1 MATAIE
7 IIRRSEIS
15 WVIIPDGVAAN
26 ETQEAWWR
34 GTRIGDL
41 ITFKSTNGAVEFK
54 DINYQYISYTD
65 EVTPANDMASFASGY
80 ECYNYLKEQGFFEVG
95 SGSGS
100 VATTFKSLTDTF
112 SSFLGRGLQ
121 VLRVNEAM
129 TAIESF
135 VLNAA
140 SKLSELTDGPGA
152 YSNGKYL
159 KSTSDGWVW
168 SDGFNVNQNNIGLK
182 KSLGYFGNEPS
193 TIDAVTKLNAVTTVI
208 SEIQTPVIVFISSLP
223 VVDGDTG
230 VSKLFSWLFLP
241 GKGTYGIGGTAVTA
255 SMLFQLPVLN
265 LTPEDIENDPNAVI
279 INIDPVVD
287 GDYITKANESFW
299 DFSDSDY
306 ENGTK
311 SYYFSYTFEGDLYY
325 ALFVGEPGTYGDG
338 GDSLFTEDDFVDTTN
353 SGVQPEIPEGI
364 EMWVEGEY
372 SENQSVYKIINSQLY
387 LFRSTADG
395 NTTEPFLN
403 SQKEAW
409 SVSPYGGTFVG
420 EWSAGAY
427 TAGNIVSR
435 NGFAYSCLT
444 NNSTDPELLLPPNW
458 VKLGAYQGVFN
469 SSLVYNNGDVV
480 IDGSNAAFLSNYNNN
495 EYLLNNGIVS
505 KWDVVNG
512 QPNVIVCWGDSFT
525 AGTGSTGLGNFVSQ
539 LYLASGI
546 NTVNK
551 GVPGETSTQIRTRFE
566 ASPELWDK
574 PTIIWAGYN
583 NNSDPTTVKADIAA
597 MVSKLNHGRYLILGI
612 VMSTTDGGTYIP
624 PLNADLEALYPGK
637 FLNVQ
642 DYIVETYN
650 ISIPQDVTDHANG
663 DTPWSKRSDWLHFN
677 NDGYYQTAKLVLS
690 KINVLLGEEYTYSK
704 NLNADGI
711 RVTGNTIATQKTVG
725 GEILYRDD
733 IDRFVLQGKNRITGA
748 TIPVSVGFE
757 TNSDVFLVENGG
769 TLNAGNI
776 GAFTSGNISFLGKYD
791 STGRIVT
798 MPKVPTNYYYAAN
811 ADGTPRQ
818 SLTYDSGSV
827 VVVNYLGNIEV
838 GFPFQTDGSSAI
850 GTYGQARHYL
860 FSLDGETAGLQ
871 VRDLSTEKDFWVT
884 VRKLF
889 LGSSTDDGTGAK
901 FQVTGRASVSQ
912 APINPTEVVRL
923 EDLSD
928 YALDSDVVHKSGPE
942 VITGVKDFPN
952 SITIPDGLASNNPAS
967 IGQLNTT
974 NATVAALASRSL
986 VVTGVTAMQTSASL
1000 NSAHPS
1006 AGVPTY
1012 VAYPDT
1018 SGSPMIYQKVTTT
1031 QWIGYAGVLV

>member
-34 GTRIGDL
+34 GTRIGDS

-65 EVTPANDMASFASGY
+65 EVTPANDIASFTSGY

-135 VLNAA
+135 ILNAA

-168 SDGFNVNQNNIGLK
+168 SDGFNVNQNNIGRK
-182 KSLGYFGNEPS
+182 KFLGITPSSPTTSQVAALMNE
-193 TIDAVTKLNAVTTVI
+193 TTTVI
-208 SEIQTPVIVFISSLP
+208 SEIQTPIIVYTHDVFLSSFTNP
-223 VVDGDTG
+223 
-230 VSKLFSWLFLP
+230 SKMYPYLFLP
-241 GKGTYGIGGTAVTA
+241 GEGTYGIGGTTVTQ
-255 SMLFQLPVLN
+255 SMLFRLQEVN

-395 NTTEPFLN
+395 NTTEPLLN
-403 SQKEAW
+403 SNIPAW
-409 SVSPYGGTFVG
+409 SGVVYGLTSIDATYVG
-420 EWSAGAY
+420 EWSAGSY
-427 TAGNIVSR
+427 LVGDVVSK
-435 NGFAYSCLT
+435 GVETYCCLT
-444 NNSTDPELLLPPNW
+444 ANSTDPELLIAPNW
-458 VKLGAYQGVFN
+458 FKIGAWKGLFSALDTYQTQ
-469 SSLVYNNGDVV
+469 DVV
-480 IDGSNAAFLSNYNNN
+480 RDSDNNVYISNFRYNQ
-495 EYLLNNGIVS
+495 YPLNTGIVS
-505 KWDVVNG
+505 KWEVVNG
-512 QPNVIVCWGDSFT
+512 MPLTVVIWGNSISQGVG
-525 AGTGSTGLGNFVSQ
+525 AGATENYT
-539 LYLASGI
+539 YPKRIEITSGI
-546 NTVNK
+546 NVDINAVAGATVTEIEADFLANPEK
-551 GVPGETSTQIRTRFE
+551 WVFPTIFQVVENNRFE
-566 ASPELWDK
+566 
-574 PTIIWAGYN
+574 PTLVI
-583 NNSDPTTVKADIAA
+583 DTIAN
-597 MVSKLNHGRYLILGI
+597 MVSKLPHDRYLVIGSL
-612 VMSTTDGGTYIP
+612 VATTDGTVDVQG
-624 PLNADLEALYPGK
+624 LNDDLRAIYGK
-637 FLNVQ
+637 RFIDVNTMLDN
-642 DYIVETYN
+642 IYN
-650 ISIPQDVTDHANG
+650 DPSGFISPVL
-663 DTPWSKRSDWLHFN
+663 RSDWLHLNDKGYAEMAKIILSKKQILLGSDDGFYSSLVVEGLN
-677 NDGYYQTAKLVLS
+677 ITGSNLSLDNLKGGAIFSDASTGKLYILAVDENDGSAKDISIGFTVNGKIYLNENGGQLFS
-690 KINVLLGEEYTYSK
+690 KINTVYTSGASRRLIVDSTTNEIKLAPVIGAGIIPYENTDGVLQASEIRQVSDEVVVNT
-704 NLNADGI
+704 LNADIVDGF
-711 RVTGNTIATQKTVG
+711 K
-725 GEILYRDD
+725 
-733 IDRFVLQGKNRITGA
+733 LQ
-748 TIPVSVGFE
+748 V
-757 TNSDVFLVENGG
+757 NGG
-769 TLNAGNI
+769 LIAGAK
-776 GAFTSGNISFLGKYD
+776 GGKPRLRLYNTADTAIILSIDD
-791 STGRIVT
+791 S
-798 MPKVPTNYYYAAN
+798 
-811 ADGTPRQ
+811 D
-818 SLTYDSGSV
+818 
-827 VVVNYLGNIEV
+827 
-838 GFPFQTDGSSAI
+838 SSAPLSLFGSKVLI
-850 GTYGQARHYL
+850 GYL
-860 FSLDGETAGLQ
+860 TTATSEALQ
-871 VRDLSTEKDFWVT
+871 VNGKALVSDAPTSP
-884 VRKLF
+884 
-889 LGSSTDDGTGAK
+889 TG
-901 FQVTGRASVSQ
+901 
-912 APINPTEVVRL
+912 VVRL
-923 EDLSD
+923 TDLSG
-928 YALDSDVVHKSGPE
+928 YATLATAQT
-942 VITGVKDFPN
+942 ITGIKDFPN

-974 NATVAALASRSL
+974 NATVAALAARSL
-986 VVTGVTAMQTSASL
+986 VVTGVTDMQTSASL